1 MHTPKLFEI
10 TDNAIIE
17 YCAHK
22 NELQLSKGSAFP
34 VSTHIPI
41 DLYRGF
47 EGKTL
52 SLKGYRVKTSD
63 GKFSF
68 IMKGQLNPI
77 AIGFGC

>member
-17 YCAHK
+17 YCVNK

-41 DLYRGF
+41 DLIGVSREKHYRCAANQI
-47 EGKTL
+47 L
-52 SLKGYRVKTSD
+52 
-63 GKFSF
+63 
-68 IMKGQLNPI
+68 
-77 AIGFGC
+77 